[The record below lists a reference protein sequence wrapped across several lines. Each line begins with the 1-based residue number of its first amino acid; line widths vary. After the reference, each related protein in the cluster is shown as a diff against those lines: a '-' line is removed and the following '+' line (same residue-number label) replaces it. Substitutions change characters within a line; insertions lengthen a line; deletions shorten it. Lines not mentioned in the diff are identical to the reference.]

1 MNSTAVYMFLY
12 SKKICCLSCMLLV
25 IRYICNLF
33 CSTVV
38 KHCTVPV
45 GSLILG
51 FQCTLLS
58 VKAGPNGN
66 SIIVIES
73 LFSMKK

>member
-1 MNSTAVYMFLY
+1 MNCTALDMFLY
-12 SKKICCLSCMLLV
+12 SKKICCLSCLLFKSLN
-25 IRYICNLF
+25 ISNLF
-33 CSTVV
+33 CRTVV

-58 VKAGPNGN
+58 VKAGSNGN

-73 LFSMKK
+73 LFSI